1 MLIEVKAIGLDLK
14 DAHIKQ
20 AVDYAANQG
29 IEWVALTNGN
39 QWRVF
44 RVIFAKPIDA
54 ELVLNIDLLALNP
67 KNSGDLASLYHL
79 TRESMVK
86 SGLYAYHDHLQA
98 TNKFYLAAV
107 LLSDSVIETVR
118 RELRRLS
125 DATLTIDDLRS
136 ALMTEVIKR
145 EVIEGEKADAAR
157 KKVGKAAA
165 KMLRTRRVKE
175 DEDSPVSETA
185 QQATSVPDERSSG
198 TPSSWSNHLWR
209 PWLELVDSLT

>member
-1 MLIEVKAIGLDLK
+1 
-14 DAHIKQ
+14 
-20 AVDYAANQG
+20 
-29 IEWVALTNGN
+29 
-39 QWRVF
+39 
-44 RVIFAKPIDA
+44 
-54 ELVLNIDLLALNP
+54 
-67 KNSGDLASLYHL
+67 
-79 TRESMVK
+79 MVK

-198 TPSSWSNHLWR
+198 TP
-209 PWLELVDSLT
+209 